1 MAVAP
6 TDLTFATPTRAPR
19 GGVATYVR
27 RHPTIV
33 IGGGILALMVAMGIL
48 APYLG
53 TVDPQA
59 LAPAKR
65 LKWPSA

>member
-1 MAVAP
+1 MAA
-6 TDLTFATPTRAPR
+6 
-19 GGVATYVR
+19 YVR
-27 RHPTIV
+27 RHPTIIV
-33 IGGGILALMVAMGIL
+33 GVGLLALMVAMAIF

-65 LKWPSA
+65 LKWPSAE